1 MLFSPKPEREA
12 SVPSPPSFA
21 TPRLI
26 TGPEECWFYHTM
38 DLPEVGTVT
47 SKGAWDLRGRF
58 PDYTGHV
65 DIRGMSFL
73 DLGAA
78 SGFSSFEAEKAGAA
92 QVTSFDAANVTQLQ
106 RVPWPDRPSDDAEAA
121 RLDQMK
127 NGYWLAHRLLNSSC
141 RVVYSDIFRLSQEV
155 EPADTVFIGQILIH
169 LRDPLEALRQ
179 ASLVARNYLIIAE
192 GMMEYETPVGFFC
205 GGREIGN
212 YYSWWQFSPE
222 VYRQFLPILGFD
234 VESINRNNYCCG
246 HTQEAVPISTIVAR
260 RRN

>member
-1 MLFSPKPEREA
+1 MLFSPKPEREV

-78 SGFSSFEAEKAGAA
+78 SGFASFEAEKAGAA
-92 QVTSFDAANVTQLQ
+92 QVTSFDAANVTHLQ

-141 RVVYSDIFRLSQEV
+141 RVVYGDIFRLSQEV

-192 GMMEYETPVGFFC
+192 GMMDYGTPVGLFC
-205 GGREIGN
+205 GGRETGT
-212 YYSWWQFSPE
+212 YYGWWQFSPE
-222 VYRQFLPILGFD
+222 LYQQFLDILGFD
-234 VESINRNNYCCG
+234 VESINRNNYHCG
-246 HTQEAVPISTIVAR
+246 HPQEAGMISTIVAR
-260 RRN
+260 RRA